1 LPAAPGIYH
10 AHSAA
15 VPAGRSGRNAMT
27 TTSVSLLD
35 QLRLPSDQA
44 AWARF
49 VHLYTPLLWQWAV
62 RLGLQPAD
70 AADLVQD
77 VFVVLI
83 RKLPEFDCDRDRSF
97 RGWLRTVLENKW
109 RDHQRRR
116 SAQVVDAHDPVFNTL
131 AVAAETDAFDEAEYR
146 RYLTGR
152 ALHLIQSEFQP
163 ATWQAFW
170 QVVVLDRPVADVAR
184 EVGLKPNA
192 VYQAKFRVLRRLRD
206 ELQGLLD

>member
-1 LPAAPGIYH
+1 
-10 AHSAA
+10 
-15 VPAGRSGRNAMT
+15 MT
-27 TTSVSLLD
+27 TTSASLLD
-35 QLRLPSDQA
+35 QLRKPADQA

-62 RLGLQPAD
+62 RLGLQSAD
-70 AADLVQD
+70 AADLVQE
-77 VFVVLI
+77 VFVVLV
-83 RKLPEFDCDRDRSF
+83 RKLPEFDYDRDRSF
-97 RGWLRTVLENKW
+97 RGWLKTVLENKW

-116 SAQVVDAHDPVFNTL
+116 SAKVVDAHHPVFQAR
-131 AVAAETDAFDEAEYR
+131 AVAAEADAFNEAEYR

-170 QVVVLDRPVADVAR
+170 QLVALDRSAA
-184 EVGLKPNA
+184 EVGRALGLTPNA

-206 ELQGLLD
+206 ELRGLLD